1 MGYLKYVSFL
11 YLIMAG
17 FFVYSGIMN
26 IIEEQTTATI
36 VISFAFAGA
45 AVFMFFFRR
54 NFQKK
59 MQPRNDKK

>member
-26 IIEEQTTATI
+26 IIEEKTTASI
-36 VISFAFAGA
+36 IISFAFAGA

-59 MQPRNDKK
+59 IQARNTKK